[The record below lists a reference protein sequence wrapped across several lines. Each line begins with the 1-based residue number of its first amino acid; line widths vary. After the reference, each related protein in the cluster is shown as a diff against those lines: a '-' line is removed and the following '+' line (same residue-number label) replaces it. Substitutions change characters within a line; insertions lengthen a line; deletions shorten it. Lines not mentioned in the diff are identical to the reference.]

1 MRGIASSELKSS
13 MFGQTF
19 EAHDLAVIALLV
31 VLEGVLSIDNALVLG
46 LLAKRLPKHQQSKAL
61 SYGLIGAFVFRLI
74 AISTAAWLLHWKFVK
89 LLGGGYLI
97 YVAAKHFFF
106 EGADDDHVTTDA
118 QGNPS
123 LDAADG
129 TAMSDARINS
139 EIEERSPVP
148 GVTAMMRHSGFW
160 STVLV
165 IELTDI
171 AFAVDSILAAIGVV
185 GSQRSK
191 LWVIILGGFL
201 GVVLMRFAAVMF
213 IKMLERFPRFEISA
227 YLLVIVIGIKL
238 ILDWHFNPDHLHP
251 RMDFHSYR
259 SPAFWI
265 FWIAMI
271 VCFCIGF
278 IPGREHEPPAPPA
291 PLRPPASNEP
301 S

>member
-1 MRGIASSELKSS
+1 

-19 EAHDLAVIALLV
+19 EAHDVAVIALLV

-74 AISTAAWLLHWKFVK
+74 AISMAAWLLHWRIVK

-106 EGADDDHVTTDA
+106 EGADEDHFTTDA
-118 QGNPS
+118 EGNPTLS
-123 LDAADG
+123 AAADG
-129 TAMSDARINS
+129 TALSDARVEA

-148 GVTAMMRHSGFW
+148 GAMAMVRHPGFW

-201 GVVLMRFAAVMF
+201 GVALMRFAAVMF
-213 IKMLERFPRFEISA
+213 IKMLERFPRFEVSA

-238 ILDWHFNPDHLHP
+238 VLDWHFNANHEHP

-265 FWIAMI
+265 FWVSMI
-271 VCFCIGF
+271 ICFCVGF
-278 IPGREHEPPAPPA
+278 IPRREPNRQSPGVTDA
-291 PLRPPASNEP
+291 
-301 S
+301 